1 VSFPSGLCRLQFLYQ
16 LRGLGYLNF
25 RLSIR
30 DVLYQ
35 FLDRLLERFEVI
47 LGDFNPGR
55 GQVNLQNL
63 SIGLQT
69 TRLLM
74 KSLLVSL
81 TLEDFR
87 APLIIVVEGCF
98 DHWTLKCYRPV
109 LYSFIWLGGMY
120 SSVEK
125 LLVICRLHVERPRW
139 RVGLLSGCLRI
150 LKPK

>member
-1 VSFPSGLCRLQFLYQ
+1 LY
-16 LRGLGYLNF
+16 
-25 RLSIR
+25 
-30 DVLYQ
+30 
-35 FLDRLLERFEVI
+35 RLLERFELI

-81 TLEDFR
+81 TLENFR

-120 SSVEK
+120 PSMEK
-125 LLVICRLHVERPRW
+125 LQVIGRLNVERPRR
-139 RVGLLSGCLRI
+139 RVGFMSWCLRI